1 MSNQFEIE
9 AQARTDVGKGAS
21 RRLRRLQDRIPG
33 VVYGAG
39 KPAQSISIDHNSILH
54 ALDHE
59 AFYSSIIDLKID
71 GKKQPVLLK
80 DLQRHPY
87 KPKILHADFQ
97 RVKAGVEM
105 KVNVPLHFINEDS
118 APGVKDGGIVSK
130 LVNEAEVVCLPK
142 NLPEY
147 LEVDLAELVMDA
159 TLHLSDITLPEGV
172 ILTALQ
178 GDEPNDLAI
187 VSVHAKKA
195 QAEPEADAA
204 EASDAADNGKS
215 DGDSDSESE
224 DKAAE

>member
-9 AQARTDVGKGAS
+9 AQARTDIGKGAS
-21 RRLRRLQDRIPG
+21 RRLRRLQDMIPG

-59 AFYSSIIDLKID
+59 AFYSSVIDLKID

-105 KVNVPLHFINEDS
+105 KVNVPLHFMNEES
-118 APGVKDGGIVSK
+118 APGIKDGGVLSK
-130 LVNEAEVVCLPK
+130 LVTEAEVVCLPK

-147 LEVDLAELVMDA
+147 LEIDLAELALDS

-172 ILTALQ
+172 VLLGLQ
-178 GDEPNDLAI
+178 GDEPNDLAV
-187 VSVHAKKA
+187 VSIHAKKG
-195 QAEPEADAA
+195 QSDSVDGTA
-204 EASDAADNGKS
+204 EAADSSSDSQS
-215 DGDSDSESE
+215 DGNGSDSENKS
-224 DKAAE
+224 AE